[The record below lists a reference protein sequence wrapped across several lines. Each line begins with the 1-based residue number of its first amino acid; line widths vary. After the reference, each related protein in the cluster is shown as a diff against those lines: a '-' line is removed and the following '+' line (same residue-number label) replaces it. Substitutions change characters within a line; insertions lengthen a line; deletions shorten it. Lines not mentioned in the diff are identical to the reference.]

1 MKMKLLVL
9 IIAGMFLMTSAAE
22 GTNWTYIASD
32 LRTGTE
38 FYLDKENISSSSD
51 GFLIKAWLKEKIKQ
65 PHKDNISHGRH
76 YKEFD
81 CKEKMF
87 RYLLTT
93 YYYTDST
100 PSIAFSE
107 ISNWVYV
114 IPETAYDNIHKYLCS
129 AHTQSQKGE

>member
-1 MKMKLLVL
+1 MKTKLFIL
-9 IIAGMFLMTSAAE
+9 IVSGLLIMISAAE
-22 GTNWTYIASD
+22 GTNWTHIASD

-38 FYLDKENISSSSD
+38 FYLDKDNISSSYD
-51 GFLIKAWLKEKIKQ
+51 GSLIKAWLKEEIKQ
-65 PHKDNISHGRH
+65 PQKDNISYGRH

-87 RYLLTT
+87 RYLKTT

-114 IPETAYDNIHKYLCS
+114 VPETAYDNIHKYLCS
-129 AHTQSQKGE
+129 AHTQSQKRE